1 MQNENALSKDSRF
14 LVAYYT
20 GTGSTALVAEC
31 FYQEFKRRGLCG
43 ALQNISCT
51 EAPAASHDLLVVIFP
66 VHASN
71 APKAVYEWI
80 DALPLAEQLPTVKQL
95 PAAEQLPSVKQQ
107 SSVKQLPSTKQQ
119 SFVKQLPSTK
129 QQPFVGK
136 TPAVVISVSGGGEII
151 PNTASR
157 VSSIKRLEKKGY
169 AVVHDEMIVMPSNFI
184 VGTHELLAAKL
195 FEVLPNKAERII
207 TGVLSSVRHRPKP
220 LLVDRVLSLIFE
232 LEKPA
237 TSWFG
242 KAIAVS
248 DSCTGCGRCAKHC
261 PAKNITL
268 VGGKPAFSNRC
279 HACLGCIYG
288 CPQNALAAKRFKFII
303 VKEGYNLERFLQK
316 LPLAEPVDLDELAK
330 GYVWSGVKKYL
341 QE

>member
-1 MQNENALSKDSRF
+1 MKNGNAASKDPHF
-14 LVAYYT
+14 LIAYYT

-31 FYQEFKRRGLCG
+31 FCQELESRGLCG
-43 ALQNISCT
+43 TLQNISHDG
-51 EAPAASHDLLVVIFP
+51 ASPADHDLLVVIFP

-71 APKAVYEWI
+71 APKAIYEWL
-80 DALPLAEQLPTVKQL
+80 DALPLAEQLP
-95 PAAEQLPSVKQQ
+95 AAKQQ
-107 SSVKQLPSTKQQ
+107 PSAKQIP
-119 SFVKQLPSTK
+119 PTK

-207 TGVLSSVRHRPKP
+207 TGVLSGATFRPKP
-220 LLVDRVLSLIFE
+220 LLIDRFLSLICE

-242 KAIAVS
+242 KAIVAS
-248 DSCTGCGRCAKHC
+248 DTCTGCGRCAEHC

-268 VGGKPAFSNRC
+268 EEGKPAFSKHC
-279 HACLGCIYG
+279 HACLSCIYG

-303 VKEGYNLERFLQK
+303 VKEGYRLEHFQQK

-330 GYVWSGVKKYL
+330 GYVWSGVKRYL